1 MEFKVVLTIKK
12 TMKTRFTDMQLMR
25 FADQESSKE
34 LSMDIIAVIVQDT
47 PEAEDLR
54 IRLEVFT
61 TTRHL
66 LINLAEK
73 NDKQV

>member
-1 MEFKVVLTIKK
+1 
-12 TMKTRFTDMQLMR
+12 MQLMR

-47 PEAEDLR
+47 TEAEDLR
-54 IRLEVFT
+54 TRLEVFT

-66 LINLAEK
+66 LINLGEK
-73 NDKQV
+73 NERT

>member
-1 MEFKVVLTIKK
+1 
-12 TMKTRFTDMQLMR
+12 MKTRFTDMQLMK

-47 PEAEDLR
+47 PEAEDVR
-54 IRLEVFT
+54 TRLKVFT

-66 LINLAEK
+66 LINLRAK

>member
-1 MEFKVVLTIKK
+1 
-12 TMKTRFTDMQLMR
+12 MKTRSTDMQLMR

-34 LSMDIIAVIVQDT
+34 LSMDIIAVIVQDS

-66 LINLAEK
+66 LINLGDK

>member
-1 MEFKVVLTIKK
+1 
-12 TMKTRFTDMQLMR
+12 MKTRFTDMQLMR

-66 LINLAEK
+66 LINLGEK

>member
-1 MEFKVVLTIKK
+1 
-12 TMKTRFTDMQLMR
+12 MQLMK

-47 PEAEDLR
+47 PEAEDVR
-54 IRLEVFT
+54 TRLKVFTT

-66 LINLAEK
+66 LINLRAK